1 MVFIKNNK
9 LKKEF
14 NSNMKKIMDIKKS
27 SKRGIFLSVII
38 LFSISLIL
46 TPLNGY
52 AEEMD
57 VKSVGLDKTT
67 IITLTNDGSKE
78 VKTFRIWL
86 SQDTN
91 FQSFKTERGWIGE
104 KTSQGVIIFTSS
116 ESIKENESVKFGIK
130 TDKSNPVINWKGLDQ
145 ASSIIDT
152 GVIIT
157 TIIEPV
163 IQNPKITEDKNIKN
177 NSGEIFSES
186 TFRIIPDK
194 PNLGSTIRV
203 TGENFGAS
211 QYFDFYINDN
221 KIGNFETNNNGH
233 FMTTMIIPN
242 EGIKDRVDFKVK
254 NYQGE
259 EKIVSLRLGDNENR
273 ITELGDTKISI
284 NGIKKIIHR
293 GDILEISGTATPGTA
308 VIAEIKNPEKTIIN
322 SRTAKVDGTGNW
334 KLDTPINIPYDALFG
349 KYSITVSDGRNQ
361 SLKYWEIETDK
372 IILINPTE
380 IMFDPGQL
388 IKFNGTALP
397 NQLIEFML
405 EDNLGNEI
413 SSDIVNVGETGFVE
427 FEYQTTENDDE
438 EGTWTLIATQKES
451 KEFIYVGYGEIPTIP
466 INLEFNKM
474 NYKTSEKAIISLL
487 GKPSAVL
494 KMMIISPSGS
504 IVGENILIKL
514 QEDGRA
520 THELNLSNYNSGIYT
535 AVVQKDNSQSSE
547 TFSIGLQLGSG
558 PINAKT
564 TQSEYS
570 QGERILLLGSTN
582 PNVLLK
588 VSLVNPQGIEIKKI
602 NVPSKNDGTFTVDQ
616 LKIPTNGIIGEWR
629 INVSSGSNLNAIPFE
644 VISTNNK
651 KIGITVTE
659 DIDIPGFGK
668 HIKISIA
675 ANQKTSITMNVF
687 NGNGNQVGDSS
698 SCTPTGDFKCEI
710 LWTIP
715 KDTIPGIYTIT
726 VNDSIITEETTFEI
740 K

>member
-1 MVFIKNNK
+1 MSF
-9 LKKEF
+9 
-14 NSNMKKIMDIKKS
+14 MKKITDMKKS
-27 SKRGIFLSVII
+27 SKRGIFLSTIV

-52 AEEMD
+52 AEEID

-86 SQDTN
+86 SQDAN
-91 FQSFKTERGWIGE
+91 FQSFKTEKGWIGE
-104 KTSQGVIIFTSS
+104 KTPQGVIIFSSS

-130 TDKSNPVINWKGLDQ
+130 TDKSNPVINWKVLDQ
-145 ASSIIDT
+145 TSSTIDT

-157 TIIEPV
+157 TAIKSV
-163 IQNPKITEDKNIKN
+163 IQNPKITEDENIQN

-194 PNLGSTIRV
+194 PNAGSTIRV
-203 TGENFGAS
+203 TGENFGVS

-221 KIGNFETNNNGH
+221 KIGNFETDNNGH
-233 FMTTMIIPN
+233 FMTTMIIPS
-242 EGIKDRVDFKVK
+242 EEIKDRVDFKVK

-259 EKIVSLRLGDNENR
+259 EKIVSLRLGNSENR
-273 ITELGDTKISI
+273 ITVSEDNKISI
-284 NGIKKIIHR
+284 NGIQKIIHR
-293 GDILEISGTATPGTA
+293 GDILEISGTASPSTA
-308 VIAEIKNPEKTIIN
+308 VIVEIKNPEQITVN

-334 KLDTPINIPYDALFG
+334 KLETSINIPYDALFG

-397 NQLIEFML
+397 NQLIEFVL

-413 SSDIVNVGETGFVE
+413 SSDIVNVSETGFVE
-427 FEYQTTENDDE
+427 FKYQTTENEEE
-438 EGTWTLIATQKES
+438 EGTWTLIATQEEN

-466 INLEFNKM
+466 VNLEFNKI
-474 NYKTSEKAIISLL
+474 NYKASEKAVISLL

-494 KMMIISPSGS
+494 KMMIIGPSGN
-504 IVGENILIKL
+504 IVDENILINL

-520 THELNLSNYNSGIYT
+520 TYQLDLSGYGSGIYT
-535 AVVQKDNSQSSE
+535 AVVQKGNSQSSE

-558 PINAKT
+558 PIDAKT
-564 TQSEYS
+564 TQTEYN

-588 VSLVNPQGIEIKKI
+588 VTLVNPQGIEIKEI
-602 NVPSKNDGTFTVDQ
+602 DIPSNSDGSFTVNQ
-616 LKIPTNGIIGEWR
+616 LKIPSDSMIGKWK
-629 INVSSGSNLNAIPFE
+629 IKVASGSNLDTIQFDVVSINSE
-644 VISTNNK
+644 
-651 KIGITVTE
+651 KIGITVTD

-668 HIKISIA
+668 NIKISIA
-675 ANQKTSITMNVF
+675 ANQKTSILMTVMDQ
-687 NGNGNQVGDSS
+687 NGNQIGDNNT
-698 SCTPTGDFKCEI
+698 CTPTADFKCEI

-715 KDTIPGIYTIT
+715 KDTIPGTYTVR
-726 VNDSIITEETTFEI
+726 VNDSITIEEFDFEI

>member
-1 MVFIKNNK
+1 MASMEKTK
-9 LKKEF
+9 D
-14 NSNMKKIMDIKKS
+14 MKKS
-27 SKRGIFLSVII
+27 SKRGIFLSVVV

-52 AEEMD
+52 AEEII
-57 VKSVGLDKTT
+57 VKSVGVDKTS
-67 IITLTNDGSKE
+67 IITLTNESEKNVE
-78 VKTFRIWL
+78 MFRIWL

-104 KTSQGVIIFTSS
+104 KTAVGPIIFTTS
-116 ESIKENESVKFGIK
+116 ESIKKNESVKFGIK
-130 TDKSNPVINWKGLDQ
+130 TDKSNPIINWKALDQ
-145 ASSIIDT
+145 TSSTIAT
-152 GVIIT
+152 GVIVTKEMKIV
-157 TIIEPV
+157 IE
-163 IQNPKITEDKNIKN
+163 NPEIKNNENIKN
-177 NSGEIFSES
+177 NSGEIFPES
-186 TFRIIPDK
+186 TFKIIPDK
-194 PNLGSTIRV
+194 PNPGSTIRV
-203 TGENFGAS
+203 TGENFGSS
-211 QYFDFYINDN
+211 QLFDFYVNEN
-221 KIGNFETNNNGH
+221 KIGSFDTDTNGN
-233 FMTTMIIPN
+233 FMTTMKIPN
-242 EGIKDRVDFKVK
+242 TGISERIDFKVK
-254 NYQGE
+254 NNQGE
-259 EKIVSLRLGDNENR
+259 EKIVSLRLGNNENR
-273 ITELGDTKISI
+273 ITQSIDYKISI
-284 NGIKKIIHR
+284 NPIDKIVHR
-293 GDILEISGTATPGTA
+293 GDSLEVAGTGTPGTA
-308 VIAEIKNPEKTIIN
+308 VVTEIKNPEQIVIN

-334 KLDTPINIPYDALFG
+334 KLETAINIPYDAVFG

-361 SLKYWEIETDK
+361 SLQNWTIETDK

-388 IKFNGTALP
+388 MKFNGTALP

-413 SSDIVNVGETGFVE
+413 TSDIINVGETGFVE
-427 FEYQTTENDDE
+427 FEYQTTENYDE

-466 INLEFNKM
+466 VNLEFNKM

-504 IVGENILIKL
+504 IEGENILINL

-520 THELNLSNYNSGIYT
+520 THELDLSKYNSGIYT

-547 TFSIGLQLGSG
+547 TFSVGLQLGSG

-564 TQSEYS
+564 TQTEYS
-570 QGERILLLGSTN
+570 QGDRILLLGSTN

-588 VSLVNPQGIEIKKI
+588 IELLNPQGVEIKKI

-616 LKIPTNGIIGEWR
+616 LKIPSNAMTGDWT
-629 INVSSGSNLNAIPFE
+629 INVSSGSNIDRIQIE
-644 VISTNNK
+644 VGSTNNK
-651 KIGITVTE
+651 KIGIEVTE

-675 ANQKTSITMNVF
+675 ANQKSSIIMNVIDV
-687 NGNGNQVGDSS
+687 NGNQIGDNST
-698 SCTPTGDFKCEI
+698 CTPTADFKCEI

-715 KDTIPGIYTIT
+715 KETIPGIYTIK
-726 VNDSIITEETTFEI
+726 VNDSIVIEEVEFEI